1 MTPTP
6 SPTPLSPPDLL
17 PLWLGVAAGRL
28 LLRLPE
34 NTDLRALL
42 RPLPGPTIPA
52 QGGIDAR
59 ALAEA
64 IAAGSDIL
72 YDALEAEPSASP
84 LGRIAAAA
92 QLSAFDLELLALA
105 ALPCL
110 EETGAAA
117 VSQLTGG
124 ERRLRLGQALRL
136 LLGETGD
143 PAVVRQALRNSPLWR
158 LALLRDSEES
168 GALESRLQPTAA
180 LLAGLDGA
188 VAARLGEGWS
198 LQPLPGAPAGV
209 PSPQRQ
215 EQASR
220 LLALARQGP
229 VHLVGQPGAVELVLA
244 LAAAPAVALLIE
256 APAGEAAARP
266 PWAEAWLAAVASGR
280 LLALRSD
287 ATTLQAPPAGVPATI
302 LVAPESAHLRGGA
315 GVLARLELG
324 GNDAL
329 ELAAAW
335 RQALALSEAQADQLA
350 GRTWLSP
357 SQVPDLAQG
366 LAGATGEQ
374 RLAAALERLAERVPP
389 RAAGLAHRR
398 QPQVRWQELVLAA
411 DTAEELEELV
421 RRVEQRVRVQR
432 RWGLGSG
439 ARGNGVIGL
448 FHGPSGTGKTLA
460 ADAIATRLRLP
471 LLAVD
476 LSLVVSKYIGETEKN
491 LAQVFDAAE
500 GFAALLF
507 FDEADA
513 LFGKRTGVQDAHDR
527 YANIEV
533 NYLLQRLEAFEGLAL
548 LSTNLLQGMDEAFL
562 RRFDQL
568 VAFRRPGIAERR
580 LIWQGHLPRDQ
591 LGGDVDVLELARL
604 FDLSGGEIRNA
615 ALSAAYAAAAAG
627 EPISRERLWQ
637 AIRRETAKSGT
648 PMPDPAVCL
657 SFTPS
662 AP

>member
-1 MTPTP
+1 MTPAP
-6 SPTPLSPPDLL
+6 APPLSAAPL
-17 PLWLGVAAGRL
+17 PLWLAVAAGRL

-34 NTDLRALL
+34 HQGL
-42 RPLPGPTIPA
+42 RPLVQPLPDLTLPA
-52 QGGIDAR
+52 DGAIDPL

-64 IAAGSDIL
+64 VAAGSDDL
-72 YDALEAEPSASP
+72 LDGLAADPGASP
-84 LGRIAAAA
+84 LGRIRAAAA
-92 QLSAFDLELLALA
+92 LSRFDLELLALA
-105 ALPCL
+105 VLPCL
-110 EETGAAA
+110 EEAAA
-117 VSQLTGG
+117 VAVGQLTGG

-136 LLGETGD
+136 LGAAGD
-143 PAVVRQALRNSPLWR
+143 PAAVRQAVRESPLWR
-158 LALLRDSEES
+158 LGMLREGEEP

-180 LLAGLDGA
+180 LLAGVDGA
-188 VAARLGEGWS
+188 VATRLGEGWRRR
-198 LQPLPGAPAGV
+198 PLPAAAAGE

-215 EQASR
+215 AQARR

-229 VHLVGQPGAVELVLA
+229 LHLVGQAGAVEQVLA
-244 LAAAPAVALLIE
+244 LAAAPGAALLLE
-256 APAGEAAARP
+256 APPGEAAARP

-287 ATTLQAPPAGVPATI
+287 ATTLEAPPPGVPPTL
-302 LVAPESAHLRGGA
+302 LVAPESAHLRGGTA
-315 GVLARLELG
+315 VLARLELG
-324 GNDAL
+324 GNDPL

-335 RQALALSEAQADQLA
+335 QQALALNEAEADQLA
-350 GRTWLSP
+350 GRTWLAP
-357 SQVPDLAQG
+357 SQVPALA
-366 LAGATGEQ
+366 AGVTGETGAQ
-374 RLAAALERLAERVPP
+374 RLAAALERLAVRVPP

-398 QPQVRWQELVLAA
+398 QPQVAWQQLVLAA
-411 DTAEELEELV
+411 DTGEALEELV

-432 RWGLGSG
+432 RWGLGEG

-448 FHGPSGTGKTLA
+448 LHGPSGTGKTLA

-548 LSTNLLQGMDEAFL
+548 LSTNLLQGLDEAFL
-562 RRFDQL
+562 RRFDQM
-568 VAFRRPGIAERR
+568 VAFRRPGSAERR

-591 LGGDVDVLELARL
+591 LGGDVDVGELARL
-604 FDLSGGEIRNA
+604 FDLSGGDIRNA
-615 ALSAAYAAAAAG
+615 ALSAAYAAAAAS
-627 EPISRERLWQ
+627 EPINRDRLWQ
-637 AIRRETAKSGT
+637 AIRRETAKSGA
-648 PMPDPAVCL
+648 PMPNPELFL
-657 SFTPS
+657 SLTPS
-662 AP
+662 PP

>member
-1 MTPTP
+1 MTPMP
-6 SPTPLSPPDLL
+6 GPPPPAALL
-17 PLWLGVAAGRL
+17 PLWLAVAAGRL
-28 LLRLPE
+28 LLRLPV
-34 NTDLRALL
+34 NQGLRALV
-42 RPLPGPTIPA
+42 RPLGVLPLSA
-52 QGGIDAR
+52 DESIDPQP
-59 ALAEA
+59 LAEA
-64 IAAGSDIL
+64 VAAGSAHL
-72 YDALEAEPSASP
+72 FDALEAEPTASP
-84 LGRIAAAA
+84 LARIASAAR
-92 QLSAFDLELLALA
+92 LSVFDLELLALA
-105 ALPCL
+105 VLPCL
-110 EETGAAA
+110 EEAGAAA

-124 ERRLRLGQALRL
+124 ERRPRLGQALRV
-136 LLGETGD
+136 LGETGD
-143 PAVVRQALRNSPLWR
+143 PAEVRQALRHSPLWR
-158 LALLRDSEES
+158 LGLLRDSDEP

-188 VAARLGEGWS
+188 VAERLGEGWS
-198 LQPLPGAPAGV
+198 VQPLPGASEGV
-209 PSPQRQ
+209 ASPQRLA
-215 EQASR
+215 QAAR
-220 LLALARQGP
+220 LRELAGEGP
-229 VHLVGQPGAVELVLA
+229 VHLVGQAGAVELVLA
-244 LAAAPAVALLIE
+244 LAAAPGVPWLIE

-266 PWAEAWLAAVASGR
+266 PWAEAWLASVASGR

-302 LVAPESAHLRGGA
+302 LVAPESAHLRGGRA
-315 GVLARLELG
+315 VLARLELG
-324 GNDAL
+324 GNDPL
-329 ELAAAW
+329 ELSEAW
-335 RQALALSEAQADQLA
+335 RQALALSEAEADQLA
-350 GRTWLSP
+350 GRTWLAP
-357 SQVPDLAQG
+357 SQVPALAEG
-366 LAGATGEQ
+366 LAGETGAK
-374 RLAAALERLAERVPP
+374 RLEAALERLADRVPP

-398 QPQVRWQELVLAA
+398 QPQVPWQRLVLAA
-411 DTAEELEELV
+411 DTGEALEELV

-432 RWGLGSG
+432 RWGLGG
-439 ARGNGVIGL
+439 EMRGNGVIGL

-460 ADAIATRLRLP
+460 ADAVATRLRLP

-491 LAQVFDAAE
+491 LAEVFDAAE

-591 LGGDVDVLELARL
+591 LAGDVDVVALSRL
-604 FDLSGGEIRNA
+604 FELSGGEIRNA
-615 ALSAAYAAAAAG
+615 ALSAAYAAAAAN
-627 EPISRERLWQ
+627 ESLDRERLWQ

-648 PMPDPAVCL
+648 PMPDPDLFL
-657 SFTPS
+657 SFSPTQP
-662 AP
+662 